1 MKCHQLQFCI
11 TKKPRTKLPNSG
23 RIVSQGRKALILH
36 ETLWK
41 VHQSQILT
49 GAQEFPSLWQEEMHF
64 AYLMAVGSSRL
75 QQLEKLWL
83 SDSEGTGTIRAHPFW
98 KGSQRVQPPVVELKI
113 NWKEL
118 TVAAVGMEVAFQR
131 ILEYA
136 EFLEGSWRCA
146 VNCSVLLGDLCTA
159 KTVWGCE
166 KPADGLSS
174 THLAAWATQS

>member
-1 MKCHQLQFCI
+1 MKCYQLQFCI

-64 AYLMAVGSSRL
+64 VYLMAVGSSRL

-98 KGSQRVQPPVVELKI
+98 KGSQRVQPAVVELKI

-136 EFLEGSWRCA
+136 EFLLCKCFPMLIWLKWLHLLLPCKTRLSPVTLNFSEGSVRA
-146 VNCSVLLGDLCTA
+146 
-159 KTVWGCE
+159 
-166 KPADGLSS
+166 
-174 THLAAWATQS
+174 